1 MGKIEGRN
9 TVDHLY
15 ISYLLLKGFVEPLYI
30 NGWNLVNCYMA
41 MSQKP
46 GALME
51 AAKIAWIY
59 GCSPKYGDT
68 GVDTSPHIIT
78 HSYLVGG
85 LEQTAPCGVGVSLPA
100 LRGLHVFHGA
110 ALGQRPVQRGKWQT
124 GDALA
129 ASQRY

>member
-46 GALME
+46 GTGTVPEVIDGL
-51 AAKIAWIY
+51 WI
-59 GCSPKYGDT
+59 
-68 GVDTSPHIIT
+68 
-78 HSYLVGG
+78 L
-85 LEQTAPCGVGVSLPA
+85 LP
-100 LRGLHVFHGA
+100 LFI
-110 ALGQRPVQRGKWQT
+110 W
-124 GDALA
+124 
-129 ASQRY
+129 